1 MAQLDLASL
10 LLIAIGLSADCFAV
24 ALGVSVSAGSPSSRR
39 MFRTALAFGAAQTLM
54 TTIGWAVGSTVVDF
68 IASYDHWVAFGLLA
82 VIGGRMLWE
91 SRHSEGSEARA
102 NDATRG
108 FALLLLSVATS
119 IDALAVGLSFA
130 FLEVNIALAA
140 LIIGGVA
147 FAITALGFLLGR
159 KASHIL
165 GKRAEAVGGL
175 ILIAIGLRVLLTH
188 LL

>member
-1 MAQLDLASL
+1 MARLDLASL
-10 LLIAIGLSADCFAV
+10 LLIAVGLSADCFAV
-24 ALGVSVSAGSPSSRR
+24 ALGVSISGGGISSRR
-39 MFRTALAFGAAQTLM
+39 MLRTALAFGTAQTLM
-54 TTIGWAVGSTVVDF
+54 TAIGWAVGSTIVDL
-68 IASYDHWVAFGLLA
+68 ISSYDHWVAFGLLA

-91 SRHSEGSEARA
+91 SLHSEESEAGSK
-102 NDATRG
+102 DATRG

>member
-10 LLIAIGLSADCFAV
+10 LLIAVGLSADCFAV
-24 ALGVSVSAGSPSSRR
+24 ALGVSVSGGVSSRR
-39 MFRTALAFGAAQTLM
+39 LLRTALAFGAAQTLM
-54 TTIGWAVGSTVVDF
+54 TAVGWAVGSTIVDF

-82 VIGGRMLWE
+82 IIGGRMLWE
-91 SRHSEGSEARA
+91 SLHSEESEARA
-102 NDATRG
+102 KDATRG

-140 LIIGGVA
+140 LTIGGVA
-147 FAITALGFLLGR
+147 FAITTLGFVLGR
-159 KASHIL
+159 KASHVL
-165 GKRAEAVGGL
+165 GRRAEAVGGL
-175 ILIAIGLRVLLTH
+175 ILLGIGLRILLTH